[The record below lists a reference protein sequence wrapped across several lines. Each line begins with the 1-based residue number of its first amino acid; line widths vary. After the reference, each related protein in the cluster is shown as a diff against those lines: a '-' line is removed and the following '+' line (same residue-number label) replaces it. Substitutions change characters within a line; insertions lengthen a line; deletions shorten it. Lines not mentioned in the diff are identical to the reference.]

1 MARSPRAGVVSKVER
16 SGVHDV
22 TDQQLPQP
30 AEEVEPE
37 MIRGLLQRVPLG
49 VNQTALLA
57 RGSQLVA
64 YRGSLKQVEALD
76 VAVHVAQDWREIGQT
91 LRVQFMRL
99 PLSPLSLLI
108 AVYPLRDD
116 YRLVLVDSED
126 APFEQ
131 LRKLSVQ
138 LLSVLE
144 VAGIGRKPV

>member
-1 MARSPRAGVVSKVER
+1 M
-16 SGVHDV
+16 

>member
-1 MARSPRAGVVSKVER
+1 
-16 SGVHDV
+16 
-22 TDQQLPQP
+22 
-30 AEEVEPE
+30 

>member
-1 MARSPRAGVVSKVER
+1 M
-16 SGVHDV
+16 

-99 PLSPLSLLI
+99 PLSPL
-108 AVYPLRDD
+108 AP
-116 YRLVLVDSED
+116 YRRLPPARRLPACV
-126 APFEQ
+126 
-131 LRKLSVQ
+131 
-138 LLSVLE
+138 
-144 VAGIGRKPV
+144 GR

>member
-1 MARSPRAGVVSKVER
+1 M
-16 SGVHDV
+16 

-76 VAVHVAQDWREIGQT
+76 VAVHVAQDWREIDQT

-99 PLSPLSLLI
+99 PLSPLSRLI